1 MEVGSRRAWLQ
12 YGEFIATADSNIK
25 FITAAGGQI
34 DLIGTR
40 IGKSAAKGPGAKRR
54 DGYKRHAAPRSLLR
68 IRWQASMIVSA
79 RALTSLDAECHS
91 PAPSGE
97 RPRHLVNAESER
109 AIP

>member
-1 MEVGSRRAWLQ
+1 MEVGSRRAWLW
-12 YGEFIATADSNIK
+12 YNEFIATADRNIK
-25 FITAAGGQI
+25 FITAARGQI

-40 IGKSAAKGPGAKRR
+40 IGKSAAQGPGAQRR
-54 DGYKRHAAPRSLLR
+54 DGYKRHATPRSLPR

>member
-40 IGKSAAKGPGAKRR
+40 IGKTAVKSPGAQRR
-54 DGYKRHAAPRSLLR
+54 DGYNRHATPRSLPR

-79 RALTSLDAECHS
+79 RALTSLGADHS
-91 PAPSGE
+91 P
-97 RPRHLVNAESER
+97 RPKWRTPA
-109 AIP
+109 